1 MDFDIKNIFQ
11 MIRKKGHFEF
21 MAPAARAL
29 LKFVIELEIRS
40 RSMFVHKT
48 SELFWNNWNWSL
60 PALL

>member
-1 MDFDIKNIFQ
+1 

-29 LKFVIELEIRS
+29 LKLVIELEIRS